1 VSPDVPATPPQ
12 PRQPGRRAPEAEGA
26 RAERPEGAAKAPSAD
41 RAEQAAIQRVVHE
54 ADVLIIGGGTAGC
67 LAAVELKEKF
77 PGTSVMIAEKAH
89 VDRSGCLAA
98 GMNAINAY
106 LNPGETADSFVR
118 YVRFDSCG
126 LVREDLVKS
135 QAELFEYVVKK
146 VEGWGLPVLTDESGH
161 YAARGRWNIK
171 INGESLKPILA
182 KAARDAGAKI
192 HNWVVITG
200 LLVVDGRCA
209 GAVGF
214 SLRTNTFYIFKA
226 KATIVAT
233 GGAAGL
239 YKPNNAY
246 DAQHKTWYSPF
257 NNGAGYAMG
266 IRAGAEMTSFE
277 MRYVAL
283 RTKDAIA
290 PTGTLA
296 LGVGAPMVNARGERF
311 MAKRYG
317 HLGGD
322 GAPTPYRA
330 FGPIEEAKAGRG
342 PCYLDTTHITEA
354 QARQLKA
361 AYLDMYPSQVLYWAA
376 NDVDPM
382 KQPVEVQTTEPY
394 IVGGH
399 CQSGYWVDAER
410 RTTLPGLYAAGD
422 VAGGAPFKFV
432 SGCWAE
438 GVIAARA
445 AGAEV
450 QGRAMP
456 EIDHRQAA
464 FHYQRTFDPLF
475 NYGKVKYG
483 VRPYDMEV
491 RMQKIMEEYAGGASG
506 HYEMNEER
514 LLLARK
520 YMGQLPDQFGQLV
533 VSDMHELMRAH
544 EVIDRVAV
552 GRVLVEHLIAR
563 KETRWPAYQ
572 SRTDYPDRDDLHWL
586 KFVNS
591 RMDPGTGK
599 IEIVFRAY
607 EQLVEGDRHQPG
619 ETPGKRQSPQSGG

>member
-1 VSPDVPATPPQ
+1 M
-12 PRQPGRRAPEAEGA
+12 
-26 RAERPEGAAKAPSAD
+26 ERPDQP
-41 RAEQAAIQRVVHE
+41 AINRITE
-54 ADVLIIGGGTAGC
+54 ETDVLIIGGGTAGC
-67 LAAVELKEKF
+67 LAAVEIKEQNPALKV
-77 PGTSVMIAEKAH
+77 TIAEKAH

-106 LNPGETADSFVR
+106 LNPGETAESFVR
-118 YVRFDSCG
+118 YVRFDACG

-146 VEGWGLPVLTDESGH
+146 VEGWGLPILCDDDGNYVP
-161 YAARGRWNIK
+161 RGRWNIK

-182 KAARDAGAKI
+182 KAARDAGARI

-200 LLVVDGRCA
+200 LLMDGERCA

-214 SLRTNTFYIFKA
+214 SLRTNTFYVLKA

-239 YKPNNAY
+239 YRPNNAY

-266 IRAGAEMTSFE
+266 IRAGAEMTSLE

-296 LGVGAPMVNARGERF
+296 LGVGAPMVNAKGERF
-311 MAKRYG
+311 MAERYG

-330 FGPIEEAKAGRG
+330 FGPIEELKAGRG
-342 PCYLDTTHITEA
+342 PCYLDTTHITEE
-354 QARQLKA
+354 QARQLKM

-376 NDVDPM
+376 NDIDPTR
-382 KQPVEVQTTEPY
+382 QPVEVQTTEPY

-399 CQSGYWVDAER
+399 CQGGYWVDPER

-445 AGAEV
+445 AADEV
-450 QGRAMP
+450 AGMADPELDQGHI
-456 EIDHRQAA
+456 E

-483 VRPYDMEV
+483 VKPYDMEV
-491 RMQKIMEEYAGGASG
+491 RMQKIMEEYAGGASN

-514 LLLARK
+514 LVKARE
-520 YMGQLPDQFGQLV
+520 YMGQLPSQFDQLV
-533 VSDMHELMRAH
+533 VGDFHDLMRAH
-544 EVIDRVAV
+544 EVMDRVAV
-552 GRVLVEHLIAR
+552 GQMLIEHLIAR
-563 KETRWPAYQ
+563 KETRWPAFQ
-572 SRTDYPDRDDLHWL
+572 TRSDYPQRDDLRFL
-586 KFVNS
+586 KFVNT
-591 RMDPGTGK
+591 RMDPASGK
-599 IEIVFRAY
+599 IEVLFRPY
-607 EQLVEGDRHQPG
+607 EQLVPGDRYHPG
-619 ETPGKRQSPQSGG
+619 ETPGKRAS